1 MDVHGEIEEGGFL
14 YFIYKI
20 YFFKKYRWIHKEIR
34 WINISYF
41 KSLINNLFIIEYW
54 TCKNMYA
61 LYRKDKLCL

>member
-1 MDVHGEIEEGGFL
+1 MEKLRKVVFYISYIKFIFLKNIGGYTKRLDGF
-14 YFIYKI
+14 
-20 YFFKKYRWIHKEIR
+20 
-34 WINISYF
+34 NISYF